1 MAPHDLARERAPL
14 PVPGVFS
21 RVASGYESSGR
32 SARQALTGGG
42 ALGAGDVPGVYHE
55 QVLVRSMLDV
65 LGLDPASEQWRGQA
79 GIGAGAS
86 GAAAAEHS
94 ALDALVRA
102 VLSERAAARAA
113 KDWARADELRDRLAA
128 AGITVADGRDGATWS
143 VG

>member
-1 MAPHDLARERAPL
+1 VNYLVGQGFSQRLAWVRCRAVPVSVL
-14 PVPGVFS
+14 P
-21 RVASGYESSGR
+21 SS
-32 SARQALTGGG
+32 
-42 ALGAGDVPGVYHE
+42 
-55 QVLVRSMLDV
+55 
-65 LGLDPASEQWRGQA
+65 RGQA

-128 AGITVADGRDGATWS
+128 AGVTVTDGRDGATWS

>member
-1 MAPHDLARERAPL
+1 
-14 PVPGVFS
+14 
-21 RVASGYESSGR
+21 
-32 SARQALTGGG
+32 
-42 ALGAGDVPGVYHE
+42 
-55 QVLVRSMLDV
+55 MLDV

-102 VLSERAAARAA
+102 ALSERAAARAA
-113 KDWARADELRDRLAA
+113 KDWARADELRDRLA
-128 AGITVADGRDGATWS
+128 GVTVADGRDGATWS

>member
-1 MAPHDLARERAPL
+1 MPSP
-14 PVPGVFS
+14 
-21 RVASGYESSGR
+21 
-32 SARQALTGGG
+32 
-42 ALGAGDVPGVYHE
+42 
-55 QVLVRSMLDV
+55 
-65 LGLDPASEQWRGQA
+65 RGQA

-86 GAAAAEHS
+86 GAAAAEHE

-128 AGITVADGRDGATWS
+128 AGVTVADGRDGATWS

>member
-1 MAPHDLARERAPL
+1 MPRCRAVPVSVL
-14 PVPGVFS
+14 PSP
-21 RVASGYESSGR
+21 
-32 SARQALTGGG
+32 
-42 ALGAGDVPGVYHE
+42 
-55 QVLVRSMLDV
+55 
-65 LGLDPASEQWRGQA
+65 RGQA

-86 GAAAAEHS
+86 GAAAAEHE

-128 AGITVADGRDGATWS
+128 ADVTVADGRDGATWS

>member
-1 MAPHDLARERAPL
+1 ML
-14 PVPGVFS
+14 F
-21 RVASGYESSGR
+21 R
-32 SARQALTGGG
+32 S
-42 ALGAGDVPGVYHE
+42 
-55 QVLVRSMLDV
+55 
-65 LGLDPASEQWRGQA
+65 GQA

-86 GAAAAEHS
+86 GAAAAEHE

-128 AGITVADGRDGATWS
+128 ADVTVADGRDGATWS

>member
-1 MAPHDLARERAPL
+1 MSYLGGQGFSQRLARARCRAVPVSVL
-14 PVPGVFS
+14 PSP
-21 RVASGYESSGR
+21 
-32 SARQALTGGG
+32 
-42 ALGAGDVPGVYHE
+42 
-55 QVLVRSMLDV
+55 
-65 LGLDPASEQWRGQA
+65 RGQA

-128 AGITVADGRDGATWS
+128 AGVTVTDGRDGATWS

>member
-1 MAPHDLARERAPL
+1 MPSP
-14 PVPGVFS
+14 
-21 RVASGYESSGR
+21 
-32 SARQALTGGG
+32 
-42 ALGAGDVPGVYHE
+42 
-55 QVLVRSMLDV
+55 
-65 LGLDPASEQWRGQA
+65 RGQA

-86 GAAAAEHS
+86 GAAAAEHE

-128 AGITVADGRDGATWS
+128 AGVTVTDGRDGATWS

>member
-1 MAPHDLARERAPL
+1 
-14 PVPGVFS
+14 
-21 RVASGYESSGR
+21 
-32 SARQALTGGG
+32 
-42 ALGAGDVPGVYHE
+42 
-55 QVLVRSMLDV
+55 MLDV

-79 GIGAGAS
+79 CVGAGAS
-86 GAAAAEHS
+86 GAAAAEHE

-128 AGITVADGRDGATWS
+128 AGVTVADGRDGATWS

>member
-1 MAPHDLARERAPL
+1 MPRCRAVPVSVL
-14 PVPGVFS
+14 PSP
-21 RVASGYESSGR
+21 
-32 SARQALTGGG
+32 
-42 ALGAGDVPGVYHE
+42 
-55 QVLVRSMLDV
+55 
-65 LGLDPASEQWRGQA
+65 RGQA

-86 GAAAAEHS
+86 GAAAAEHE

-128 AGITVADGRDGATWS
+128 AGVTVADGRDGATWS

>member
-1 MAPHDLARERAPL
+1 MPSP
-14 PVPGVFS
+14 
-21 RVASGYESSGR
+21 
-32 SARQALTGGG
+32 
-42 ALGAGDVPGVYHE
+42 
-55 QVLVRSMLDV
+55 
-65 LGLDPASEQWRGQA
+65 RGQA

-86 GAAAAEHS
+86 GAAAAEHE

-128 AGITVADGRDGATWS
+128 ADVTVADGRDGATWS